1 MKCHRLTVAMHAWPS
16 WCVSSSQLFL
26 SLCVRDVAVPFVAAT
41 GAAVGTGIYL
51 NKVVAKVTVWL
62 YILLMVY

>member
-1 MKCHRLTVAMHAWPS
+1 MSLFGICYAWPS
-16 WCVSSSQLFL
+16 WCVSISQLFL

-51 NKVVAKVTVWL
+51 NKVVAKVTV
-62 YILLMVY
+62 

>member
-1 MKCHRLTVAMHAWPS
+1 MHGPAG
-16 WCVSSSQLFL
+16 VSVSQLFL

-51 NKVVAKVTVWL
+51 NKVVAKVTVWF
-62 YILLMVY
+62 YILLMVYRVKLYILVR